1 MYSKNMVHLI
11 GSHLER
17 YPLME
22 MRDIYK
28 LLYQSIMGPA
38 HLFADEENAFLSLE
52 KEFDNDELSYE
63 KSVFIDISLEQE
75 IVRINIPVFKR
86 YGSPE
91 QLWKM
96 LRKTK
101 NEIKPD
107 KEKLLCYW
115 IELRKLIE
123 SKRIPKLNRDEW
135 YFLNSHLLK
144 KNFPS
149 LGHSLSYKTAYK
161 PSYRVVLKEL
171 V

>member
-38 HLFADEENAFLSLE
+38 HLFANEENAFLSLE
-52 KEFDNDELSYE
+52 KEFDNAEQSYE

-86 YGSPE
+86 YGSPQ
-91 QLWKM
+91 QLWEM
-96 LRKTK
+96 LLETRRK
-101 NEIKPD
+101 IKPD
-107 KEKLLCYW
+107 KEKLKSYW
-115 IELRKLIE
+115 IELKTYIENGHISKLHIE
-123 SKRIPKLNRDEW
+123 NWDNLNTELHQRD
-135 YFLNSHLLK
+135 
-144 KNFPS
+144 FPS
-149 LGHSLSYKTAYK
+149 LSHSKLYKTAYK